1 MMRRASKAPSSLLA
15 ILFVGALAM
24 LAAQPGNAADP
35 PPAPAGAASDDIDYL
50 RDVKPILSRHCY
62 RCHGAIEQE
71 SDLRLDTAAAMLQGG
86 VSGPAIKPKQ
96 SGDSLLFTAVTRTEN
111 RMPVEAEP
119 LAEAEIALLKRW
131 IDAGAVAPA
140 EPPPV
145 DPKQHWSF
153 QKPKRAAIPASGQA
167 VGAVNPIDA
176 FLSSAREAHGLT
188 PAPAADKRVL
198 LRRVYL
204 DLIGLPPTR
213 AELNAFLTD
222 NSPGAYLRVVDR
234 LLASPQYGERWGRHW
249 MDVWRYS
256 DWSGYGKEVRDSQR
270 HIWHWREWIVE
281 SLNTDRGYDRM
292 VVDMLAGD
300 EAAPEDPDTVR
311 ATGFLARNW
320 YLFNRNS
327 WLDNT
332 VEHTSKAFLGLTMN
346 CARCHNH
353 MYDPIAQTDYYRM
366 RAFFEPH
373 DVRIDR
379 LPGEADINVDGIPR
393 VYDAH
398 ADRKTFLFVRGQES
412 QPKEDA
418 PLAPGLP
425 EVLGG
430 NLSIE
435 PIHLAST
442 SFNPGLQSL
451 VRETALKTARSAV
464 DKATA
469 DLSEARAEQAKT
481 EQSIATAQA
490 HIRWIAQHIWPNG
503 KTAKPASD
511 KQPRPLPLELQLANR
526 AALIAEKRLNV
537 AQLDL
542 ASLECRIKADDA
554 RYATPQS
561 ANATALIAQALATAN
576 HANISA
582 EEVAVAIAEIDAAL
596 PPGAIATKK
605 KKKGAKTPDASVA
618 VDEARKKLEE
628 TRKKVAER
636 TDYPPVDQL
645 YPATSTGRRLALA
658 RWIASSE
665 NPLTARVAM
674 NHIWMRHFGEPL
686 VSTVFDFGLNGKA
699 PTHPELLDWLAVE
712 FMDRGWSMKAM
723 HRLIVTSQAYALQS
737 TAAADDPRRKLDP
750 DNVYLWRANTR
761 RMEAEIVRDSLLFVG
776 GKLDLTLGGPD
787 LDHEAGLSTPR
798 RSIYFRHANEKQMTF
813 LKLFDLASVNEC
825 YRRSESVVPQQA
837 LALANSP
844 LAIAQARLLA
854 GTLWEEAN
862 GAAPQVAATEAG
874 AAGNA
879 ATESMKQGAPTDQA
893 AEARFVA
900 LAFEQVLGRKP
911 VEQEKT
917 LCAEFLTTQTKRL
930 ANATSLTAFDGGDAA
945 SVKPSADPRQRAR
958 EDLVHVILNHNDFVT
973 IH

>member
-1 MMRRASKAPSSLLA
+1 MTALMPACALALLA
-15 ILFVGALAM
+15 ASVSTADDAPKQPAAT
-24 LAAQPGNAADP
+24 LAAVKP
-35 PPAPAGAASDDIDYL
+35 DDVDYV
-50 RDVKPILSRHCY
+50 RDVKPIFARHCT
-62 RCHGAIEQE
+62 RCHGAVEQE
-71 SDLRLDTAAAMLQGG
+71 SELRLDSAAAILKGG
-86 VSGPAIKPKQ
+86 VSGPAIVARQ
-96 SGDSLLFTAVTRTEN
+96 SGESLLIAAVTRTEN
-111 RMPVEAEP
+111 RMPAEGDP
-119 LAEAEIALLKRW
+119 LAVAEIAVLKRW
-131 IDAGAVAPA
+131 IDAGAQAPD
-140 EPPPV
+140 EPPPI

-153 QKPKRAAIPASGQA
+153 QKPKRPPIPASGQA
-167 VGAVNPIDA
+167 AVATNPIDA
-176 FLSSAREAHGLT
+176 FLSAQREAHSLT

-213 AELNAFLTD
+213 AELAAFLAD
-222 NSPGAYLRVVDR
+222 SAPDALSRVVDR

-256 DWSGYGKEVRDSQR
+256 DWSGYGKEVRDSQQ
-270 HIWHWREWIVE
+270 HIWHWREWIVD
-281 SLNTDRGYDRM
+281 SLNSDRGYDSM
-292 VVDMLAGD
+292 IVDMLAGD
-300 EAAPEDPDTVR
+300 EAAPDDANTVR

-320 YLFNRNS
+320 YRFNRNV

-346 CARCHNH
+346 CAKCHNH
-353 MYDPIAQTDYYRM
+353 MYDPIPQADYYRM

-373 DVRIDR
+373 EVRIDR
-379 LPGEADINVDGIPR
+379 LPGEPDTNVDGIPR

-398 ADRKTFLFVRGQES
+398 ADRKTFLFVRGQDS
-412 QPKEDA
+412 QPKEDD
-418 PLAPGLP
+418 PLSPGVP
-425 EVLGG
+425 AVLGG
-430 NLSIE
+430 DLRIE
-435 PIHLAST
+435 PVHLSAT
-442 SFNPGLQSL
+442 SYNLGLKTF
-451 VRETALKTARSAV
+451 VRETALKAARAAV

-469 DLSEARAEQAKT
+469 ELTTARAEQAKT
-481 EQSIATAQA
+481 EQAIASASAQ
-490 HIRWIAQHIWPNG
+490 IRLIAQHIWPN
-503 KTAKPASD
+503 AKPAKPAGEQKSP
-511 KQPRPLPLELQLANR
+511 QPVELQLANR
-526 AALIAEKRLNV
+526 AVMHAEKQLNV

-554 RYATPQS
+554 RYANPPA
-561 ANATALIAQALATAN
+561 ANATALIAQALSTAN
-576 HANISA
+576 HAQISA
-582 EEVAVAIAEIDAAL
+582 EEAAVALAECDAAL
-596 PPGAIATKK
+596 TPAAQAAKK
-605 KKKGAKTPDASVA
+605 AKAGKRNKEPEVTVDA
-618 VDEARKKLEE
+618 ARKKLDE

-636 TDYPPVDQL
+636 SDYPPIDQL

-658 RWIASSE
+658 RWIAWRE

-686 VSTVFDFGLNGKA
+686 VATVFDFGLNGKP

-750 DNVYLWRANTR
+750 DNVYLWRANPR
-761 RMEAEIVRDSLLFVG
+761 RMEAEIVRDSVLFVG

-798 RSIYFRHANEKQMTF
+798 RSLYFRQANEKQMTF
-813 LKLFDLASVNEC
+813 LKLFDVASVNEC

-854 GTLWEEAN
+854 KSLWQESN
-862 GAAPQVAATEAG
+862 PGAPQVATAQEG
-874 AAGNA
+874 AAGNIA
-879 ATESMKQGAPTDQA
+879 LPQANQATQ
-893 AEARFVA
+893 ARFIA
-900 LAFEQVLGRKP
+900 IAFEQVLGRPP

-917 LCAEFLTTQTKRL
+917 LCAEFLATQSKRL
-930 ANATSLTAFDGGDAA
+930 ANAKSLTTFDGGDSAA
-945 SVKPSADPRQRAR
+945 IKPADDPQQRAR
-958 EDLVHVILNHNDFVT
+958 EDLVHVLLNHNDFVT